1 MKLIYKPFALIAG
14 LIAARIGKSV
24 FRAIWSTIDDA
35 EPPSP
40 SAPSASFPKVIGAA
54 ALEAVTMASI
64 AAAADR
70 ASARTFYHLTG
81 AWPGEDP
88 DVK

>member
-1 MKLIYKPFALIAG
+1 MKLIYKPFALIFA
-14 LIAARIGKSV
+14 LVAARIGKSA
-24 FRAIWSTIDDA
+24 FKAIWSAIDDA
-35 EPPSP
+35 DPPRP

-54 ALEAVTMASI
+54 ALEAVTMSSI

-70 ASARTFYHLTG
+70 ASAQAFYHLTG

-88 DVK
+88 EVK